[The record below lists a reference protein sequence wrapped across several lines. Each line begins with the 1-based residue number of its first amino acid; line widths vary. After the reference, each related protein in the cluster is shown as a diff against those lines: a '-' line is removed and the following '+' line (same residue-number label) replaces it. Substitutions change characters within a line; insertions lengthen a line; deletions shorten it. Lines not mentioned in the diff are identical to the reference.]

1 MMVGRLTG
9 KVAVVTGA
17 ASGIGESTARLFAA
31 EGAQLVLTDIQV
43 ERGEKLAAALP
54 SATFLRVD
62 VTNEDQVAAAADL
75 AVATYGQL
83 DCMINNAAM
92 LGAVG
97 SIRETTAEN
106 WRKTLALVLDSVFY
120 GIKHAAR
127 VMVEQRSGSIISTA
141 SLAGLRCGLGAH
153 AYTVAKHG
161 VVALTGS
168 AAQELAPH
176 LVRVN
181 AVAPGPTLTPGNA
194 LGTFGDKSKLD
205 EAEKAN
211 AARLPMKK
219 AILPEDLAAAIL
231 YFASDDSRYVT
242 GQTLAVDGGILL
254 GDRGLAFHK
263 APASYVV

>member
-1 MMVGRLTG
+1 MVGRLTG

-17 ASGIGESTARLFAA
+17 ASGIGEATARLFAA
-31 EGAQLVLTDIQV
+31 EGAQLILADIQV
-43 ERGEKLAAALP
+43 ERGEKLAADLA
-54 SATFLRVD
+54 SAAFLRVD
-62 VTNEDQVAAAADL
+62 VTEENEIAAAVDL
-75 AVATYGQL
+75 AVSRHGRL

-127 VMVEQRSGSIISTA
+127 IMVEQRSGSIISTA

-168 AAQELAPH
+168 SAQELAPH

-194 LGTFGDKSKLD
+194 LAMFGDGSKLD
-205 EAEKAN
+205 EAGQAN
-211 AARLPMKK
+211 AARLPMKQ
-219 AILPEDLAAAIL
+219 AILPQDLAAAIL

-242 GQTLAVDGGILL
+242 GQTLAVDGGSLL
-254 GDRGLAFHK
+254 GDRALLFHN
-263 APASYVV
+263 APADYVC

>member
-1 MMVGRLTG
+1 MVGRLTG

-17 ASGIGESTARLFAA
+17 ASGIGEGTARLFAA

-43 ERGEKLAAALP
+43 ERGEKLAADLP
-54 SATFLRVD
+54 STTFLRVD
-62 VTNEDQVAAAADL
+62 VTNENEVAAAVNL
-75 AVATYGQL
+75 AVSTHGRL

-97 SIRETTAEN
+97 SIRDMTADN

-127 VMVEQRSGSIISTA
+127 VMTEQRSGSIISTA
-141 SLAGLRCGLGAH
+141 SLAGLRCGLGSH

-168 AAQELAPH
+168 SAQELAPH

-194 LGTFGDKSKLD
+194 LAMFGDGAKMD
-205 EAEKAN
+205 EARQAN
-211 AARLPMKK
+211 AARLPMKQ

-242 GQTLAVDGGILL
+242 GQTLAVDGGALL
-254 GDRGLAFHK
+254 GDRGLFFHN
-263 APASYVV
+263 APAAYVS